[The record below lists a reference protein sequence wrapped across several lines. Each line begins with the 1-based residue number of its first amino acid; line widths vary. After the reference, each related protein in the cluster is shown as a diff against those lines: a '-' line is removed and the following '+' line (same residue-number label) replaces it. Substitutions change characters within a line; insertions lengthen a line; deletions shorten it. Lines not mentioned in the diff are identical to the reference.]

1 MEINWFVVY
10 IAVTKT
16 CSISCRTLQLLT
28 VSEFCV
34 ETWKSFPSFFTATF
48 NHILAISWGD
58 QFFLFLN
65 NFFLLVCTSST
76 RFYRDIKTHLW
87 ISSALVTFYDFFC
100 SASKN
105 CIFIIFAV
113 FFHFHFVE
121 VIKTVAQWRSE
132 EVKINLSWF
141 IFSILCC

>member
-87 ISSALVTFYDFFC
+87 ISSALVTFYDFFLQCLKKLYFYYFC
-100 SASKN
+100 SVFSFSFCRSNKN
-105 CIFIIFAV
+105 I
-113 FFHFHFVE
+113 
-121 VIKTVAQWRSE
+121 RP
-132 EVKINLSWF
+132 VKIWRG
-141 IFSILCC
+141 